1 MILGKIHKKVDTKKK
16 ALKLI
21 YDPVCLLR
29 LLYSKYG
36 DIEEDFN
43 CLYINQLLYETSSH
57 YTIIYKE
64 FEFYQNFD
72 EYLKRWYTLRES
84 VNRMPKINDY
94 YKNYHKFFCK
104 PNFNDFSIA
113 NIMQNYGDE
122 KAELYYKDN
131 FGVSNSDKDE
141 DITRKN
147 NSMSLS
153 SLDNITNNKTIFNE
167 KNRFLIDK
175 NEKSIN
181 YSMTMSLNNTTL
193 NSINNKN
200 KNLASSKRTNDSF
213 DQIVDNIV
221 HYKKKKKKKDKK
233 NKRNKSN
240 KNYKNEN
247 EIKKLNNYQQKK
259 YNSKKGHTENKSR
272 KTNKI
277 SIKDQKIKNY
287 NSNNIVKVRQFIGD
301 NNALTSI
308 LKVFNSPKNIIKRH
322 SQKTKFEEYNNNN
335 NNQLSKKNSTNVHH
349 QRNKTYTLN
358 NYSGVISLYDNGVQ
372 NLTNSKFLKK
382 TPSQNKTNFKSIIT
396 LKDLMEKQNP
406 KKKNKTFDSMSFL
419 KNQMVS
425 ASSNIK
431 IYNRFKSNQNICGM
445 SCKNSNYIG
454 SKFNLVKNVKN
465 INFDKLKNKKPTSYN
480 YYQNILNKIMPKKD
494 IYRGINN
501 NNNYKNITSFGQ
513 NNLNINNNTSHSPQ
527 RNKSI
532 SPINTNKDNKLY
544 NNNNNDIKNRNKLA
558 KNQINNYNI
567 NFNNVFLTSSKP
579 NSYVIDNNN
588 NNNMTCKN
596 SNNSHVYSSINVI
609 KNMNNNSIN
618 NNLNNNN
625 FIYSNILDHENK
637 TNKNLYVMNLKNIYN
652 VSRNK
657 NNILINNN
665 PLTQTEGHHSKI
677 QNNYNIIHIQKNNYN
692 INKIKEAKLVIDK
705 MNYRSGIED
714 SAYILN
720 NNLNNISKSQHR
732 NKSKR
737 RIKESQKISNE
748 INNFIKKTQINFNL
762 RNKNKNIELFKANKL
777 LNTGEDI
784 DKKKLKNNK
793 SFNCSKN
800 TFSSSSVSRRKNKS
814 KINKNVM
821 YKATNG
827 NSKKVSSLT
836 SQKNIK
842 SKYKRKI
849 K

>member
-259 YNSKKGHTENKSR
+259 CNSKKGHTENKSR

-277 SIKDQKIKNY
+277 STKDQKIKNY

-322 SQKTKFEEYNNNN
+322 SQKTKFEEYNN

-396 LKDLMEKQNP
+396 LKDLMEKQNS

-501 NNNYKNITSFGQ
+501 NNYKNITSFGQ

-544 NNNNNDIKNRNKLA
+544 NNNNDIKNRNKLA

-579 NSYVIDNNN
+579 NSYVIDNNSG
-588 NNNMTCKN
+588 NNMTCKN

-720 NNLNNISKSQHR
+720 NNLNNNSKSQHR

>member
-277 SIKDQKIKNY
+277 STKDQKIKNY

-322 SQKTKFEEYNNNN
+322 SQKTKFEEYNN

-396 LKDLMEKQNP
+396 LKDLMEKQNS

-445 SCKNSNYIG
+445 SCKNSNYLG

-465 INFDKLKNKKPTSYN
+465 INFDKMKNKKPTSYN

-544 NNNNNDIKNRNKLA
+544 NNNNDIKNRNKLA

>member
-175 NEKSIN
+175 NEKIIN

-233 NKRNKSN
+233 SKRNKSN

-277 SIKDQKIKNY
+277 STKDQKIKNH

-322 SQKTKFEEYNNNN
+322 SQKTKFEEYNN

-396 LKDLMEKQNP
+396 LKDLMEKQNS

-431 IYNRFKSNQNICGM
+431 IYNRFKSNQNICGI

-501 NNNYKNITSFGQ
+501 NNYKNITSFGQ

-544 NNNNNDIKNRNKLA
+544 NNNNDIKNRNKLA

-720 NNLNNISKSQHR
+720 NNLNNNSKSQHR

-777 LNTGEDI
+777 LNTGEDM

>member
-84 VNRMPKINDY
+84 INRMPKINDY

-277 SIKDQKIKNY
+277 STKDQKKKNY

-322 SQKTKFEEYNNNN
+322 SQKTKFEEYNN

-396 LKDLMEKQNP
+396 LKDLMEKQNS

-501 NNNYKNITSFGQ
+501 NNYKNITSFGQ

-544 NNNNNDIKNRNKLA
+544 NNNNDIKNRNKLA

-720 NNLNNISKSQHR
+720 NNLNNNSKSQHR

>member
-259 YNSKKGHTENKSR
+259 CNSKKGHTENKSR

-322 SQKTKFEEYNNNN
+322 SQKTKFEEYNN

-501 NNNYKNITSFGQ
+501 NNYKNITSFGQ

-544 NNNNNDIKNRNKLA
+544 NNNNDIKNRNKLA

>member
-1 MILGKIHKKVDTKKK
+1 MISGKIHKKVDTKKK

-122 KAELYYKDN
+122 KAELFYKDN

-277 SIKDQKIKNY
+277 STKDQKIKNY

-322 SQKTKFEEYNNNN
+322 SQKTKFEEYNN

-396 LKDLMEKQNP
+396 LKDLMEKQNL

-501 NNNYKNITSFGQ
+501 NNYKNITSFGQ

-544 NNNNNDIKNRNKLA
+544 NNNNDIKNRNKLA

-720 NNLNNISKSQHR
+720 NNLNNNSKSQHR

>member
-233 NKRNKSN
+233 SKRNKSN

-277 SIKDQKIKNY
+277 STKDQKKKNY

-322 SQKTKFEEYNNNN
+322 SQKTKFEEYNN

-396 LKDLMEKQNP
+396 LKDLMEKQNS

-501 NNNYKNITSFGQ
+501 NNYKNITSFGQ

-544 NNNNNDIKNRNKLA
+544 NNNNDIKNRNKLA

-618 NNLNNNN
+618 NNLSNNN

-720 NNLNNISKSQHR
+720 NNLNNNSKSQHR

-748 INNFIKKTQINFNL
+748 INNFIKKTQINFNM
-762 RNKNKNIELFKANKL
+762 RNKNKNLELLKANKL

>member
-233 NKRNKSN
+233 SKRNKSN

-277 SIKDQKIKNY
+277 STKDQKIKNY

-322 SQKTKFEEYNNNN
+322 SQKTKFEEYNN

-445 SCKNSNYIG
+445 PCKNNNYIG

-501 NNNYKNITSFGQ
+501 NNYKNITSFGQ

-544 NNNNNDIKNRNKLA
+544 NNNNDIKNRNKLA

>member
-233 NKRNKSN
+233 SKRNKSN

-277 SIKDQKIKNY
+277 STKDQKIKNY

-322 SQKTKFEEYNNNN
+322 SQKTKFEEYNN

-501 NNNYKNITSFGQ
+501 NNYKNITSFGQ

-544 NNNNNDIKNRNKLA
+544 NNNNDIKNRNKLA

-777 LNTGEDI
+777 LNTGEDM

-793 SFNCSKN
+793 S
-800 TFSSSSVSRRKNKS
+800 
-814 KINKNVM
+814 
-821 YKATNG
+821 
-827 NSKKVSSLT
+827 
-836 SQKNIK
+836 
-842 SKYKRKI
+842 
-849 K
+849 

>member
-277 SIKDQKIKNY
+277 STKDQKKKNY

-322 SQKTKFEEYNNNN
+322 SQKTKFEEYNN

-396 LKDLMEKQNP
+396 LKDLMEKQNL

-445 SCKNSNYIG
+445 SCKNSNYLG

-465 INFDKLKNKKPTSYN
+465 INFDKMKNKKPTSYN

-494 IYRGINN
+494 IYRGIN

-544 NNNNNDIKNRNKLA
+544 NNNNDIKNRNKLA

>member
-277 SIKDQKIKNY
+277 STKDQKIKNY

-322 SQKTKFEEYNNNN
+322 SQKTKFEEYNN

-396 LKDLMEKQNP
+396 LKDLMEKQNS

-465 INFDKLKNKKPTSYN
+465 INFDRLKNKKPTSYN

-494 IYRGINN
+494 IYRGIN

-720 NNLNNISKSQHR
+720 NNLNNNSKSQHR

-777 LNTGEDI
+777 LNTGEDM

>member
-259 YNSKKGHTENKSR
+259 CNSKKGHTENKSR

-277 SIKDQKIKNY
+277 STKDQKIKNY

-322 SQKTKFEEYNNNN
+322 SQKTKFEEYNN

-396 LKDLMEKQNP
+396 LKDLMEKQNS

-465 INFDKLKNKKPTSYN
+465 INFDKMKNKKPTSYN

-494 IYRGINN
+494 IYRGIN

-544 NNNNNDIKNRNKLA
+544 NNNNDIKNRNKLA

-579 NSYVIDNNN
+579 NSYVVDNNN

-720 NNLNNISKSQHR
+720 NNLNNNSKSQHR

>member
-122 KAELYYKDN
+122 KAELFYKDN

-277 SIKDQKIKNY
+277 STKDQKIKNY

-335 NNQLSKKNSTNVHH
+335 QLSKKNSTNVHH

-358 NYSGVISLYDNGVQ
+358 NYSGVISLNDNGVQ

-501 NNNYKNITSFGQ
+501 NNYKNITSFGQ

-544 NNNNNDIKNRNKLA
+544 NNNNDIKNRNKLA

>member
-233 NKRNKSN
+233 SKRNKSN

-259 YNSKKGHTENKSR
+259 CNSKKGHTENKSR

-277 SIKDQKIKNY
+277 STKDQKIKNY

-322 SQKTKFEEYNNNN
+322 SQKTKFEEYNN

-396 LKDLMEKQNP
+396 LKDLMEKQNS

-501 NNNYKNITSFGQ
+501 NNYKNITSFGQ

-544 NNNNNDIKNRNKLA
+544 NNNNDIKNRNKLA

-720 NNLNNISKSQHR
+720 NNLNNNSKSQHR

>member
-259 YNSKKGHTENKSR
+259 CNSKKGHTENKSR

-277 SIKDQKIKNY
+277 STKDQKIKNY

-322 SQKTKFEEYNNNN
+322 SQKTKFEEYNN

-396 LKDLMEKQNP
+396 LKDLMEKQNL

-501 NNNYKNITSFGQ
+501 NNYKNITSFGQ

-544 NNNNNDIKNRNKLA
+544 NNNNDIKNRNKLA

-720 NNLNNISKSQHR
+720 NNLNNNSKSQHR

-777 LNTGEDI
+777 LNTGEDM

>member
-233 NKRNKSN
+233 SKRNKSN

-277 SIKDQKIKNY
+277 STKDQKIKNY

-322 SQKTKFEEYNNNN
+322 SQKTKFEEYNN

-431 IYNRFKSNQNICGM
+431 IYNRFKSNQNICGI

-501 NNNYKNITSFGQ
+501 NNYKNITSFGQ

-544 NNNNNDIKNRNKLA
+544 NNNNDIKNRNKLA

-720 NNLNNISKSQHR
+720 NNLNNNSKSQHR

-777 LNTGEDI
+777 LNTGEDM

>member
-277 SIKDQKIKNY
+277 STKDQKIKNY

-322 SQKTKFEEYNNNN
+322 SQKTKFEEYNN

-396 LKDLMEKQNP
+396 LKDLMEKQNS

-501 NNNYKNITSFGQ
+501 NNYKNITSFGQ

-544 NNNNNDIKNRNKLA
+544 NNNNDIKNRNKLA